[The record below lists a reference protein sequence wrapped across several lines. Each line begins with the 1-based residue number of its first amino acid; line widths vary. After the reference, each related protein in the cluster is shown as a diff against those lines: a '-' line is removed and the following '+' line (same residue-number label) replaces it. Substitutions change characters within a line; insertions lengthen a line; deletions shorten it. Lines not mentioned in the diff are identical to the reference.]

1 MKNKL
6 NFPIKFQI
14 SMSSLSQ
21 NKLKKINNKKNFS
34 KYFKILTIHLKSI
47 NNKKLNINKGN
58 KKKRKR
64 KKRRKRKINSLK
76 AKQD

>member
-6 NFPIKFQI
+6 NPIKFQI
-14 SMSSLSQ
+14 SMSSFRQ

-34 KYFKILTIHLKSI
+34 KYFKILTIYLKSI
-47 NNKKLNINKGN
+47 NNKKLNINKEN